1 MGEGSLTSSTAPIL
15 ELQDVR
21 MHFGGVVALKGVT
34 TQIPRGIIQSIIG
47 PNGAGKT
54 TLLNCIS
61 GLLKPSSGTVL
72 FQGEPV
78 QGKRPHEI
86 ARRGLSRTFQHVA
99 LFSHMSV
106 WENVMVGRH
115 ARTRAGF
122 WSAGFRLPSMRRE
135 EAKIREEAEAWL
147 VFAGLQD
154 ARDLPA
160 GALPLGKQKILEI
173 ARALATDPIL
183 VLLDEP
189 AGGLNTRETEELGEL
204 LRRIQQKGITVVLV
218 EHDMNLVMDISDQ
231 VLVLHFGQVLASGP
245 PREIKDNPNVIQAY
259 LGEEWGNG
267 NSGLQK
273 RSSGENHEP

>member
-1 MGEGSLTSSTAPIL
+1 MSESPSSLSATPIL
-15 ELQDVR
+15 ELHDVH
-21 MHFGGVVALKGVT
+21 MHFGGVMALKGVNAH
-34 TQIPRGIIQSIIG
+34 IPRGIIQSIIG

-61 GLLKPSSGTVL
+61 GLLRPSSGAVI
-72 FQGEPV
+72 FQGEPL

-86 ARRGLSRTFQHVA
+86 ARLGVSRTFQHVA
-99 LFSHMSV
+99 LFPHLSV

-122 WSAGFRLPSMRRE
+122 WAAGFRLPFMRRE
-135 EAKIREEAEAWL
+135 EAEIREEAEAWL

-173 ARALATDPIL
+173 ARALATDPAMI
-183 VLLDEP
+183 LLDEP
-189 AGGLNTRETEELGEL
+189 AGGLNTRETEELGDL
-204 LRRIQQKGITVVLV
+204 LRRIQSKGVTVVLV
-218 EHDMNLVMDISDQ
+218 EHDMNLVMDISDRI
-231 VLVLHFGQVLASGP
+231 VVLHFGQVLASGT
-245 PREIKDNPNVIQAY
+245 PREVKDNPSVIQAY

-267 NSGLQK
+267 ANDLRE
-273 RSSGENHEP
+273 RSMAENHEL